1 MVLRDSMNDLLD
13 ITKWR
18 LTPYQ
23 ILALGF
29 AGIILVGALLLTTP
43 GASASGER
51 VGFIDALFTAT
62 SAACVT
68 GLKVVDTGTRFSLF
82 GQLVI
87 IGLIQIGGLGIM
99 TMATLM
105 ALLMGKKI
113 RLKERLVMQQELH
126 QVSVSGVV
134 RLTQYII
141 KATLLIEGIGGAIL
155 TYHWWHKMGP
165 AKAIYYG
172 YWHSISA
179 FCNSGFDL
187 FGDFRS
193 FSGFVSDA
201 TVTLTVAALV
211 ILGGIGFAVIADVW
225 ENRRLRKFSLH
236 TKVVLVTTM
245 FLLVFGMVVIL
256 AMEVN
261 NPDTMQPLSVKG
273 KLLAGFFQSVTARTG
288 GFSSVSVGR
297 MEDST
302 LFFLV
307 ILMFIGASPGSAG
320 GGIKT
325 STIAVLGA
333 AIWALIRGREDV
345 QMFDRRIASNMIYK
359 AFAITFMA
367 AVLIIFVTMALSLS
381 ENASFLSILFEVVSA
396 FATVGLSTGLTPEL
410 TLHGKLWIIFTMFAG
425 RVGPV
430 TLALALAMRQERQL
444 VKYPE
449 GKVIIG

>member
-1 MVLRDSMNDLLD
+1 MVLRDNMHGLLD

-23 ILALGF
+23 ILALAF
-29 AGIILVGALLLTTP
+29 AGLILFGALLLATP
-43 GASASGER
+43 LASATGER
-51 VGFIDALFTAT
+51 VSFIDALFTAT

-68 GLKVVDTGTRFSLF
+68 GLKVVDTGSRFSLF

-87 IGLIQIGGLGIM
+87 IGLIQVGGIGIM
-99 TMATLM
+99 TTATLM
-105 ALLMGKKI
+105 ALLMGKRIK
-113 RLKERLVMQQELH
+113 LKERMVMQQELH

-141 KATLLIEGIGGAIL
+141 KTTLIIEFIGGSLLA
-155 TYHWWHKMGP
+155 YHWFHKLG
-165 AKAIYYG
+165 AVGIYYG
-172 YWHSISA
+172 YWHAISA

-187 FGDFRS
+187 FGGFKS
-193 FSGFVSDA
+193 FSAFVNDVTVNL
-201 TVTLTVAALV
+201 TVTTLV

-225 ENRRLRKFSLH
+225 QQRRWRKFSLH
-236 TKVVLVTTM
+236 TKVVLVTTV
-245 FLLVFGMVVIL
+245 FLIALGMIVIL
-256 AMEVN
+256 SMEVD
-261 NPDTMQPLSVKG
+261 NPDTMQHLSVKG
-273 KLLAGFFQSVTARTG
+273 KLLSSYFQSVTARTG
-288 GFSSVSVGR
+288 GFSTISIGR

-325 STIAVLGA
+325 STLAVLTA

-345 QMFDRRIASNMIYK
+345 QMFGRKIPNSMVYK
-359 AFAITFMA
+359 AFAIGFLA
-367 AVLIIFVTMALSLS
+367 SVLIIVVTMALAIS
-381 ENASFLSILFEVVSA
+381 ENATFLSILFEVVSA

-410 TLHGKLWIIFTMFAG
+410 SVHGKLWIIATMFAG
-425 RVGPV
+425 RLGPV
-430 TLALALAMRQERQL
+430 TLALALAMRQEKQL
-444 VKYPE
+444 IKYPE

>member
-1 MVLRDSMNDLLD
+1 MVLRDNMNDLLD

-18 LTPYQ
+18 LSPYQ

-29 AGIILVGALLLTTP
+29 AGLILFGALLLTTP
-43 GASASGER
+43 AASATGER

-68 GLKVVDTGTRFSLF
+68 GLKVVDTGTTFSLF

-155 TYHWWHKMGP
+155 AYHWWHKLGP

-172 YWHSISA
+172 YWHAVSA

-193 FSGFVSDA
+193 FSRYVDDA
-201 TVTLTVAALV
+201 TVVLTVTTLV
-211 ILGGIGFAVIADVW
+211 ILGGIGFAVIVDVW
-225 ENRRLRKFSLH
+225 ENRRLRKISLH
-236 TKVVLVTTM
+236 SKVVLASTA
-245 FLLVFGMVVIL
+245 FLILFGMIVIL

-261 NPDTMQPLSVKG
+261 NPDTLQPLSMKG
-273 KLLAGFFQSVTARTG
+273 KLLASYFQSVTARTG
-288 GFSSVSVGR
+288 GFSSVYIGH
-297 MEDST
+297 MADST

-320 GGIKT
+320 GGVKT
-325 STIAVLGA
+325 STVAVLAA
-333 AIWALIRGREDV
+333 AIWAMIRGREDV
-345 QMFDRRIASNMIYK
+345 QMYSRRIPSSLVYK
-359 AFAITFMA
+359 AFAITFLA
-367 AVLIIFVTMALSLS
+367 AGLIIFVTMVLSIS
-381 ENASFLSILFEVVSA
+381 ENATFLSILFEVVSA
-396 FATVGLSTGLTPEL
+396 FATVGLSAGLTTEL
-410 TLHGKLWIIFTMFAG
+410 TLHGKVWIILTMFAG

-430 TLALALAMRQERQL
+430 TLAMALAMRQERQL
-444 VKYPE
+444 IKYPE

>member
-1 MVLRDSMNDLLD
+1 MVLRDNVNDLLD

-29 AGIILVGALLLTTP
+29 AGLILFGTLLLTTP
-43 GASASGER
+43 AASATAER
-51 VGFIDALFTAT
+51 VSFIDALFTAT

-99 TMATLM
+99 TMATIM

-141 KATLLIEGIGGAIL
+141 KMTLLIEGIGGAVL
-155 TYHWWHKMGP
+155 AYHWWHKLGP
-165 AKAIYYG
+165 AQALYYG
-172 YWHSISA
+172 YWHAISA

-187 FGDFRS
+187 FGGFRS
-193 FSGFVSDA
+193 FSRFAEDA
-201 TVTLTVAALV
+201 PVTLTVTTLV

-225 ENRRLRKFSLH
+225 ENRRKKRFSLH
-236 TKVVLVTTM
+236 TKVVLVSTL
-245 FLLVFGMVVIL
+245 FLILFGMLVFL
-256 AMEVN
+256 AMEIS
-261 NPDTMQPLSVKG
+261 NPDTLQPLSLKG
-273 KLLAGFFQSVTARTG
+273 KLLASYFQSVTARTG
-288 GFSSVSVGR
+288 GFSSISIGR
-297 MEDST
+297 LEDST

-307 ILMFIGASPGSAG
+307 ILMFIGASPGSTG

-325 STIAVLGA
+325 STIAVLAA
-333 AIWALIRGREDV
+333 AIWALARGREDV
-345 QMFDRRIASNMIYK
+345 QMFDRKIPNSIVYK
-359 AFAITFMA
+359 AFAISFLA
-367 AVLIIFVTMALSLS
+367 LVLVIAVTMALCLS
-381 ENASFLSILFEVVSA
+381 EKSDFLSILFEVVSA
-396 FATVGLSTGLTPEL
+396 FATVGFSVGLTPEL
-410 TLHGKLWIIFTMFAG
+410 TVHGKLWIIFTMFAG
-425 RVGPV
+425 RLGPV

-444 VKYPE
+444 VRYPE